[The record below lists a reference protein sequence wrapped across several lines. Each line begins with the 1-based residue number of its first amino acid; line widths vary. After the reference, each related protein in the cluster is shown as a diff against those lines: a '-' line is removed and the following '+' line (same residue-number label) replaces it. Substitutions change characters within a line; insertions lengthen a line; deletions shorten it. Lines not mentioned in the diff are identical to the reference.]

1 MSHLSK
7 LDVVHNSALNP
18 SNPIHQKRIRLIHSL
33 IEQQNMLDAMV
44 NHQPYRKY
52 KIKFV
57 YDAHTGEPVAKKLPV
72 KLKQWYWQYDGMYYF
87 QVYYRRL
94 RLSIRDNMSVIVA
107 DNPKIL
113 IASIGILM
121 CAVEAGEL
129 DAQLELVCEG

>member
-1 MSHLSK
+1 MSYLTK
-7 LDVVHNSALNP
+7 LDVVHSSALNP
-18 SNPIHQKRIRLIHSL
+18 NNPIHRKRIILIGSL
-33 IEQQNMLDAMV
+33 IEQQNMLDAML

-57 YDAHTGEPVAKKLPV
+57 YDTHTGEPVAKKLPV

-87 QVYYRRL
+87 QCYYRRL

-107 DNPKIL
+107 DNPKAL

-129 DAQLELVCEG
+129 DAQLELVYE